1 MREEIYRDDL
11 PMEEEQ
17 GTPYLGNPR
26 LPEIL
31 VDAASQASR
40 NQSSN
45 NSSKKQD

>member
-11 PMEEEQ
+11 LMEEEQ

-31 VDAASQASR
+31 VDAAS
-40 NQSSN
+40 
-45 NSSKKQD
+45 